1 MVINTADCIYE
12 VASVEDVAKLHY
24 ILDAANTRIG
34 YINNDCQV
42 TSNTVDEI
50 ANDLAMLKEK
60 VDRLIEMYGVVQ
72 LRCDDDINMLHVDLS
87 NQGDL
92 SGLFGGNV

>member
-1 MVINTADCIYE
+1 MTINTADCVYE
-12 VASVEDVAKLHY
+12 VASMEDVATLY
-24 ILDAANTRIG
+24 SISNNINASIG

-42 TSNTVDEI
+42 TRDTVDEI
-50 ANDLAMLKEK
+50 ANDLAVLKNK

-72 LRCDDDINMLHVDLS
+72 LRCEDDISILHVDLS

-92 SGLFGGNV
+92 SGLFGGNI

>member
-12 VASVEDVAKLHY
+12 VASVEDVARLHY
-24 ILDAANTRIG
+24 ILDDANTRIG

-72 LRCDDDINMLHVDLS
+72 LRCDDNMGISHIDLS
-87 NQGDL
+87 DHGDL
-92 SGLFGGNV
+92 SGLFGGNI